1 MVVVVVVVV
10 MVTVAVAVTEA
21 SRLFRRIKLQV
32 FMDGV
37 SLCTEV
43 SVEGSCLRGIMLWC
57 TAVCCALPGR
67 VRAPCSVLR
76 TRYYVCCAMY
86 AVLCSLY
93 SVVCTRQTV
102 SIRTDAT
109 VRT

>member
-1 MVVVVVVVV
+1 MAVVVDW
-10 MVTVAVAVTEA
+10 TGGGGGSGSGDGDSGSGSDRG

-57 TAVCCALPGR
+57 AAVCCALPGR

-93 SVVCTRQTV
+93 SVVCTR
-102 SIRTDAT
+102 
-109 VRT
+109 